1 MCLALVN
8 EIASDQKKCQ
18 CVLWYADFKSIV
30 TVQHNFQR
38 AYEQK
43 HILANHLPGI
53 SLSLQKWVV
62 LRAEITGKVT
72 NIRKD
77 CDKHKKVLF
86 KESDI
91 SINRCSLDLDV
102 PKTMV

>member
-43 HILANHLPGI
+43 HILAI
-53 SLSLQKWVV
+53 SFTRYFAQLTEMGSVDSRNNREGHKHQER
-62 LRAEITGKVT
+62 LR
-72 NIRKD
+72 
-77 CDKHKKVLF
+77 
-86 KESDI
+86 
-91 SINRCSLDLDV
+91 
-102 PKTMV
+102 